1 VLGAEGKI
9 KIWRDGKAEDGLSLP
24 GLPEFP
30 KLNHWHA
37 WVDNCLGK
45 KTELRTPFKDAVR
58 MTEAALLSV
67 KATRFPGQEL
77 LWDKAK
83 LAFTNNAEATNTIVS
98 RQYREGFAPPK
109 VG

>member
-1 VLGAEGKI
+1 MSEGL
-9 KIWRDGKAEDGLSLP
+9 RMP

-30 KLNHWHA
+30 PLNHWHA
-37 WVDNCLGK
+37 WVDNCQGK

-58 MTEAALLSV
+58 ITEATLLAV

-77 LWDKAK
+77 LWNKTQ
-83 LAFTNNAEATNTIVS
+83 LAFTNNAEATKTIVR
-98 RQYREGFAPPK
+98 RQYRDGFAPPK